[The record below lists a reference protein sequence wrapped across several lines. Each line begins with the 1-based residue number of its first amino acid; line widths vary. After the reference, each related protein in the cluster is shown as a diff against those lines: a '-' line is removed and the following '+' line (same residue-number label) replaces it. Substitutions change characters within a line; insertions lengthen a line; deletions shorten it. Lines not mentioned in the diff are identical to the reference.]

1 MQTMFLTKHEKLY
14 EQYNFKLSPE
24 ILNEQSSW
32 KSIILIPSYALV
44 SDSSQFFPKVFP
56 KVNMRS
62 TIYNILQNLHNGQKN
77 RLLKKHLMIFEE
89 SRSRSG
95 ILAILKQR
103 DKGIMLLRTL
113 VVNTNISYYWI
124 MLEFIEFTLPE

>member
-1 MQTMFLTKHEKLY
+1 MQTMFLTKHEKSH

-32 KSIILIPSYALV
+32 KSIILIQSYYLV
-44 SDSSQFFPKVFP
+44 PDSNQFFSKSF
-56 KVNMRS
+56 MLIWGS

-77 RLLKKHLMIFEE
+77 RLLKKHLMIFQE

-95 ILAILKQR
+95 IIAILKPR

-113 VVNTNISYYWI
+113 VVKTNISCSWR